1 MRDKKTIYLVAA
13 VILLSGLVFGMS
25 VGRDAEVIF
34 SNLQWDCHSL
44 ADERYCDVSF
54 NLLNKTSAPQV
65 RKINVRGIRAFSDK
79 KDENVQTCGEL
90 IFSILLE
97 PHEGMAIHEIMP
109 VVAMPDKIKILIWE

>member
-1 MRDKKTIYLVAA
+1 MWGKKTIYLVAA

-25 VGRDAEVIF
+25 FGRDARVIF

-54 NLLNKTSAPQV
+54 KLVNKTSAPQV

-79 KDENVQTCGEL
+79 KDDNVQTCGQL
-90 IFSILLE
+90 FFSILLE
-97 PHEGMAIHEIMP
+97 PHEVMTIREMMP